1 MYLGHNFSNFCTKI
15 NNNGVIEKVQF
26 GYDDSKNGN
35 VECRLQL
42 MDFSEKDTI
51 WRIYTNAII

>member
-35 VECRLQL
+35 VECHLQL
-42 MDFSEKDTI
+42 MHFGGKD
-51 WRIYTNAII
+51 II